1 MSLCWLI
8 GRWEWFWW
16 CQAVVEDWTPL
27 KGRNYA
33 ATSLRWLNHVT
44 CLLDEMPTRKSH
56 TNNQSTIWCLEKARS
71 DKTPPKYK
79 TCYVVLYDSVMDPT
93 ISSQFTSKSTLKQST
108 TLAKSWSEREHQ
120 RQKGPTE
127 EQSAQTDGWKRT
139 YGEEEEQRW
148 VLRQLSDRASDID
161 AIWAHRGCTLTLTA
175 ALCWS
180 INHANTRTARVFSSS
195 FTSWL
200 HWSQQFCFIL
210 LLNVSLSFFFLP
222 LLSTL
227 LPLSWTGTW
236 ISLCEMFAVC
246 SLRFLSPLFFHPL
259 V

>member
-1 MSLCWLI
+1 MGMFVARMDVFMLADWKMRMVLVMSSLGLT
-8 GRWEWFWW
+8 
-16 CQAVVEDWTPL
+16 VVEDRTPL

-108 TLAKSWSEREHQ
+108 TLAKTWSEREHQ

-127 EQSAQTDGWKRT
+127 EQSAQKDG
-139 YGEEEEQRW
+139 
-148 VLRQLSDRASDID
+148 
-161 AIWAHRGCTLTLTA
+161 
-175 ALCWS
+175 
-180 INHANTRTARVFSSS
+180 
-195 FTSWL
+195 
-200 HWSQQFCFIL
+200 
-210 LLNVSLSFFFLP
+210 
-222 LLSTL
+222 
-227 LPLSWTGTW
+227 
-236 ISLCEMFAVC
+236 
-246 SLRFLSPLFFHPL
+246 
-259 V
+259 